1 MPSLTNDEKRLKPLD
16 VYYSKKLDYNIW
28 DQTKNLDELENTVT
42 VNCFSTKGRVVV
54 NPFVFGSEFYNLAFK
69 SVYCRFRVTGG
80 VAGVDIS
87 RRYVTKK
94 LSAPL
99 TIFIYDTIGEDPIE
113 QDVFNFH
120 EDYLFNYEDIKT
132 RHNASSPLYIYIPK
146 WDGSWSAPQKEAD
159 MFLKIS
165 EQPPTPEE
173 PQPPLKVETPHTKV
187 NIDKYDA
194 PFMV

>member
-16 VYYSKKLDYNIW
+16 VYYSKKLDYTIW
-28 DQTKNLDELENTVT
+28 DQVKNLDELKSTVT
-42 VNCFSTKGRVVV
+42 VNCFSTEGRVVV

-99 TIFIYDTIGEDPIE
+99 KIFIYDTIGKDPIE
-113 QDVFNFH
+113 HDVLNFH

-132 RHNASSPLYIYIPK
+132 RHKASSPLYIYIPK
-146 WDGSWSAPQKEAD
+146 WNGGWSAPQKEAD
-159 MFLKIS
+159 MFLKVS
-165 EQPPTPEE
+165 EQSQPT
-173 PQPPLKVETPHTKV
+173 LKVQAPHPKV
-187 NIDKYDA
+187 SIDKYPA